1 MKVLGLVQ
9 INLGKLKDRGEDIAS
24 LLEKKLGVSPVL
36 EGGKVLLED
45 EDNPVRM
52 KDVKTYLKKYLH
64 REGLRKDTRIL
75 VEKGEVNLVKVE
87 REEE

>member
-1 MKVLGLVQ
+1 MVQ
-9 INLGKLKDRGEDIAS
+9 INLGKLKDRGDDIVS
-24 LLEKKLGVSPVL
+24 LLEEKLGVSPVL

-75 VEKGEVNLVKVE
+75 VEKGEVNFVTVK